1 MNRAQHPIL
10 RWLPLK
16 LAKWIGDN
24 YGPRLASCWNLPSKS
39 RRQEDS
45 LTQNVA
51 QLNAILEHNLILS
64 TKSFADFRVQWKC
77 YGQAQSKV
85 LSLRSAEAQAPRK
98 NPQLVDIIVISA
110 GLICSG
116 TICFSCCACER
127 FAQQQRGVNSIQRQV
142 EVSMAFFSR
151 LEPVG
156 YAGQNDAAAKC
167 AYALRH

>member
-64 TKSFADFRVQWKC
+64 TKDHLQTFGFSGSAMVRPKARC
-77 YGQAQSKV
+77 YPFDLQKHRLLEKI
-85 LSLRSAEAQAPRK
+85 LS
-98 NPQLVDIIVISA
+98 
-110 GLICSG
+110 
-116 TICFSCCACER
+116 
-127 FAQQQRGVNSIQRQV
+127 
-142 EVSMAFFSR
+142 
-151 LEPVG
+151 
-156 YAGQNDAAAKC
+156 
-167 AYALRH
+167 